1 MWAVVLAGGQ
11 GRRLRPLIRRVCGAE
26 RPKQFA
32 PLVGSRSMLS
42 ATLDRV
48 ALAIDPKR
56 TVVVAHR
63 DHVGYF
69 ADEMAQGL
77 LPRVLVQPADRG
89 TAAAVLLAAHW
100 ISWLD
105 PESTLALFPS
115 DHFIRNEAAFIDR
128 VQGVAAFVREHPEWM
143 VLLGAAST
151 EPEPE
156 YGWIAP
162 GAVVGRVGG
171 DPIRRVLW
179 FVEKPTRLAVDA
191 ARRALERSAGWPAS

>member
-11 GRRLRPLIRRVCGAE
+11 GRRLRPLIRRVCGDE